1 MPIDDFRRFSGDI
14 VENGGELV
22 NYTLA
27 HNIIYAGLEYAA
39 DYGFQPHKDFNPVTR
54 HLLEE
59 DTDEIELIDIECGMD
74 GKPTAFRGPHDTD
87 LKFLNIVKRLEQTA
101 GKGNFYIFD
110 AKEIEED
117 DETTDHEDEWDEE
130 LDGDSVENNDEDH
143 DYSGEFENL
152 SIDEKIALYKSLVG
166 NFPFSMDGDEVIRFA
181 QLTDSIFD
189 EIIDNRDYKKFFAEL
204 IDDFDIE
211 IESDTIPDQFF
222 TNDGTRVPED
232 FKEHYL
238 YVYDTAFDDL
248 REARKEFK
256 IFDKFAR
263 KQPYCAYL
271 DLSIHMLDHSRKY
284 PSLLKEYAQKF
295 PDYPPIRISWLSERI
310 RSGSKPEEFTE
321 YPFKLK
327 NFFPGRSSLH
337 ESEIREY
344 LLLLLY
350 AWMIKMD
357 YSRLTALEN
366 AMIVSEIPDNIIVPI
381 KTSISL
387 FKMTS
392 LQEMV
397 KTGKLSF

>member
-1 MPIDDFRRFSGDI
+1 
-14 VENGGELV
+14 
-22 NYTLA
+22 
-27 HNIIYAGLEYAA
+27 
-39 DYGFQPHKDFNPVTR
+39 
-54 HLLEE
+54 
-59 DTDEIELIDIECGMD
+59 
-74 GKPTAFRGPHDTD
+74 
-87 LKFLNIVKRLEQTA
+87 
-101 GKGNFYIFD
+101 
-110 AKEIEED
+110 
-117 DETTDHEDEWDEE
+117 
-130 LDGDSVENNDEDH
+130 
-143 DYSGEFENL
+143 
-152 SIDEKIALYKSLVG
+152 
-166 NFPFSMDGDEVIRFA
+166 
-181 QLTDSIFD
+181 
-189 EIIDNRDYKKFFAEL
+189 
-204 IDDFDIE
+204 
-211 IESDTIPDQFF
+211 
-222 TNDGTRVPED
+222 
-232 FKEHYL
+232 
-238 YVYDTAFDDL
+238 
-248 REARKEFK
+248 
-256 IFDKFAR
+256 
-263 KQPYCAYL
+263 
-271 DLSIHMLDHSRKY
+271 MLDHSRKY